1 MNFCPFPHEN
11 LSVPPELSLVE
22 NFEQPYTTFHNGF
35 TQLRG
40 EDHCYSQNPQT
51 YTDPGDGICKP
62 SIILAL
68 LRGSVLPEL
77 PELTTREKE
86 DSLLEPPMAVTV
98 LA

>member
-11 LSVPPELSLVE
+11 LFVPPELSLVE

-68 LRGSVLPEL
+68 YEVQFYQNYQSW
-77 PELTTREKE
+77 
-86 DSLLEPPMAVTV
+86 LLEKRKIPFSSHQW
-98 LA
+98 